1 MADLPESTEWAT
13 GIYQLETSDP
23 VLGGPEGISNL
34 QAKQL
39 VSRTRWLKLKFDSL
53 IDGTVSVAK
62 AVKLATAR
70 TISISGA
77 ATGNTSFDG
86 SANSNITLTLTDSGV
101 TAATYPVVTVNG
113 KGLVTAGRALI
124 ATDIPAL
131 SWGQITSGKPTT
143 LSGYGITD
151 AYTVT
156 QTNTALALKAPLAS
170 PALMGTPTA
179 PTAAPGTNTQQLA
192 NTAFVQATI
201 SAVVAGAPGA
211 LDTLKELSDALGG
224 DPNFANTIV
233 NALAKKPDKAT
244 TLGGY
249 GIVDAFTQTQ
259 SDARYFMKADYPG
272 GIPRNTASLGESG
285 WWRCGDTGLVRQRV
299 KILVGDVALG
309 AKVTVVWPTQFPN
322 QCSSIVAT
330 LEAASISSGSKF
342 SVQYAI
348 ISKSLSGCV
357 IALAEWVSEIQAA
370 DLTLNIQAEG
380 H

>member
-39 VSRTRWLKLKFDSL
+39 ASRTRWLKLKFDSL

-113 KGLVTAGRALI
+113 KGLVTAGRTLI

-156 QTNTALALKAPLAS
+156 ETNTALALKAPLAS
-170 PALMGTPTA
+170 PALTGTPTA
-179 PTAAPGTNTQQLA
+179 PTAALGTNTQQLA

-201 SAVVAGAPGA
+201 NAVIAGAPGA

-233 NALAKKPDKAT
+233 NALAMKPDKAT

-342 SVQYAI
+342 SVQFAI

-357 IALAEWVSEIQAA
+357 IALAEWTSEVQAA